1 MCLLIRLATHPKD
14 SSGSIWGS
22 EKDLKARAVVFT
34 RVCGISVPIFRALFL
49 LKSRKGK
56 VGITKALQFVFAR

>member
-1 MCLLIRLATHPKD
+1 MYLLIRLATHPKD
-14 SSGSIWGS
+14 SSGSAWGS
-22 EKDLKARAVVFT
+22 EKDLKAHAAVFT
-34 RVCGISVPIFRALFL
+34 RVCGITAPIFRALFM